1 MTRDSDRLPRYRG
14 AWLALGLGMTLL
26 IALGSLWPSVPRS
39 AFVVSDK
46 FMHFGAYA
54 GLAFMYAGVFERRHW
69 ARVVFGLL
77 LLGGAIEFAQ
87 VLLTASRSGEWLDM
101 AANATGVMAG
111 VFTATLFP
119 GSWCRQVERLVGLD
133 GGGDERGS

>member
-1 MTRDSDRLPRYRG
+1 MSSVTRDSDRLPRYRG

-26 IALGSLWPSVPRS
+26 LALGSLWPSVPQ
-39 AFVVSDK
+39 AALGVSDK

-69 ARVVFGLL
+69 GRVVAGLL
-77 LLGGAIEFAQ
+77 LFGGAIELAQ
-87 VLLTASRSGEWLDM
+87 ELLSPSRSGEWLDM
-101 AANATGVMAG
+101 AANATGVIAG
-111 VFTATLFP
+111 MFTALLFP

-133 GGGDERGS
+133 GTRR